1 MYPWLGCGE
10 CAACR
15 DGRENACPRGRNI
28 GVARP
33 GGYADHLVVPHS
45 RYLIDIDGLDPSW
58 AATMACS
65 GLTAYS
71 AASKVLPLPTDA
83 PVVVIGVGGVGLT
96 AVATLSALGHKAICA
111 VDMSEANLAAAH
123 ELGASVTVTADA
135 QDLSGKVL
143 AATGGPVDAVID
155 FVNNDQTASAAFDM
169 LAKGG
174 RMVQVGL
181 FGGEVTIPTALL
193 ALKMLTIE
201 GSFVGTLSESPRGG
215 RAGQAGQSPSHPG
228 HRRRPGPGRGN
239 DLARPAH
246 RRRRSR
252 AASC

>member
-1 MYPWLGCGE
+1 M
-10 CAACR
+10 
-15 DGRENACPRGRNI
+15 
-28 GVARP
+28 ARP

-45 RYLIDIDGLDPSW
+45 RYLIDVEGLDPSW

-71 AASKVLPLPTDA
+71 AASKVLPLPPDA

-96 AVATLSALGHKAICA
+96 AVATLSAQGHKAICA
-111 VDMSEANLAAAH
+111 VDRAEANLAAAQ
-123 ELGASVTVTADA
+123 ELGASVTVTADTT
-135 QDLSGKVL
+135 DLSGKVL

-201 GSFVGTLSESPRGG
+201 GSFVGTLSELHEVVELAKQG
-215 RAGQAGQSPSHPG
+215 RAPRIPVIDADL
-228 HRRRPGPGRGN
+228 
-239 DLARPAH
+239 DLAGVTSSLDRLTAGGVTG
-246 RRRRSR
+246 RIVLRGAQR
-252 AASC
+252 